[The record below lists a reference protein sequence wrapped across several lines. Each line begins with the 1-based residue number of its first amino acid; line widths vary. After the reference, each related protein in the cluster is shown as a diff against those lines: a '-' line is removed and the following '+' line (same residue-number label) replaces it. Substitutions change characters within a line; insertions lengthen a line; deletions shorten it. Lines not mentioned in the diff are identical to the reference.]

1 MLCYIICLIYYS
13 YFCSGYKIENKYE
26 KDYYDD
32 GSTLDD

>member
-1 MLCYIICLIYYS
+1 MANALLYYLFNS
-13 YFCSGYKIENKYE
+13 YFCNGYKIENKYE

>member
-1 MLCYIICLIYYS
+1 MDICNSCLIFYS
-13 YFCSGYKIENKYE
+13 YFCNVFRIENKYE